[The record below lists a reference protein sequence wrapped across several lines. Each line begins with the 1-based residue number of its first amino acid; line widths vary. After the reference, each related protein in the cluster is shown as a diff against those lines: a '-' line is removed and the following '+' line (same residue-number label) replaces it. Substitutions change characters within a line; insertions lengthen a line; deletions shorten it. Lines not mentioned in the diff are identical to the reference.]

1 MNLIRK
7 VIRVIKDNL
16 LIELL
21 TEELPPDSL
30 EILGNQLGE
39 NISSELLSKKL
50 IDKSD
55 IQSFATPRRIAVHI
69 KSVKKEAEDEKKLIK
84 IMPYSVGFDENGKPT
99 QPLIKKLGSIDKTI
113 KVEDLEIVEEKNQQF
128 IYISKNFK
136 GESLEDE
143 LTDIIKNAL
152 QKLSIKKVMSY
163 QLNDGWTSV
172 NFVRP
177 MRGFIALH
185 GNKVMKS
192 EVLGCKSSNKTL
204 GHRFESKKG
213 IIEIKHADDYEKI
226 LATEGNV
233 IACFNKRKVKIK
245 TTIKETLV
253 KLGEDFYI
261 TEDEEL
267 INEVTSLVENP
278 NILIGSFEEKYLSVP
293 EECLT
298 LTMKTNQKYFPI
310 FNKKNGLTN
319 KFIIVSNISPKNK
332 DQIIY
337 GNEKVIRPRLADA
350 EFFYDEDKKVGL
362 TTFCE
367 KLENIIYHNKLG
379 SQKDRAERV
388 SNKLQYLT
396 KALNLKFEIDPME
409 LCLFS
414 KADLLSL
421 MVSEFP
427 KLQGTMGRYYAL
439 NLSKNKNFANAIE
452 DHYKPRFSNDSL
464 PRNELGFILAIA
476 DKFTTLID
484 LFSINEVPTGERD
497 PFGLRRNTIGI
508 IRLVIEKK
516 LPIKISDLID
526 TFLVKNEAAKE
537 SLINFFYERLF
548 NYLKDLGYS
557 NEVVDAIVTSKPEQ
571 INDILDRLQAISEFI
586 TLKESETL
594 SSANK
599 RVSNILKK
607 ADKITNNAIDPSL
620 LMEDEEIMLHK
631 ILLGLEPKIE
641 RCLTK
646 NDFVG
651 ALKNLVVLNTPINNF
666 FEKVMV
672 NTDDINVKNNRY
684 NLLYKLRQNL
694 NCVADISKLAS

>member
-1 MNLIRK
+1 
-7 VIRVIKDNL
+7 
-16 LIELL
+16 
-21 TEELPPDSL
+21 
-30 EILGNQLGE
+30 
-39 NISSELLSKKL
+39 
-50 IDKSD
+50 
-55 IQSFATPRRIAVHI
+55 
-69 KSVKKEAEDEKKLIK
+69 
-84 IMPYSVGFDENGKPT
+84 
-99 QPLIKKLGSIDKTI
+99 
-113 KVEDLEIVEEKNQQF
+113 
-128 IYISKNFK
+128 
-136 GESLEDE
+136 
-143 LTDIIKNAL
+143 
-152 QKLSIKKVMSY
+152 
-163 QLNDGWTSV
+163 
-172 NFVRP
+172 
-177 MRGFIALH
+177 
-185 GNKVMKS
+185 
-192 EVLGCKSSNKTL
+192 
-204 GHRFESKKG
+204 
-213 IIEIKHADDYEKI
+213 
-226 LATEGNV
+226 
-233 IACFNKRKVKIK
+233 
-245 TTIKETLV
+245 
-253 KLGEDFYI
+253 
-261 TEDEEL
+261 
-267 INEVTSLVENP
+267 
-278 NILIGSFEEKYLSVP
+278 
-293 EECLT
+293 
-298 LTMKTNQKYFPI
+298 
-310 FNKKNGLTN
+310 
-319 KFIIVSNISPKNK
+319 
-332 DQIIY
+332 
-337 GNEKVIRPRLADA
+337 
-350 EFFYDEDKKVGL
+350 
-362 TTFCE
+362 
-367 KLENIIYHNKLG
+367 
-379 SQKDRAERV
+379 
-388 SNKLQYLT
+388 LQYLT

-421 MVSEFP
+421 MVNEFP

-526 TFLVKNEAAKE
+526 TFLVKNDAAKE

-620 LMEDEEIMLHK
+620 LMEGEEIMLHK

>member
-1 MNLIRK
+1 
-7 VIRVIKDNL
+7 
-16 LIELL
+16 
-21 TEELPPDSL
+21 
-30 EILGNQLGE
+30 
-39 NISSELLSKKL
+39 
-50 IDKSD
+50 
-55 IQSFATPRRIAVHI
+55 
-69 KSVKKEAEDEKKLIK
+69 
-84 IMPYSVGFDENGKPT
+84 
-99 QPLIKKLGSIDKTI
+99 
-113 KVEDLEIVEEKNQQF
+113 
-128 IYISKNFK
+128 
-136 GESLEDE
+136 
-143 LTDIIKNAL
+143 
-152 QKLSIKKVMSY
+152 
-163 QLNDGWTSV
+163 
-172 NFVRP
+172 
-177 MRGFIALH
+177 
-185 GNKVMKS
+185 
-192 EVLGCKSSNKTL
+192 
-204 GHRFESKKG
+204 
-213 IIEIKHADDYEKI
+213 
-226 LATEGNV
+226 
-233 IACFNKRKVKIK
+233 
-245 TTIKETLV
+245 
-253 KLGEDFYI
+253 
-261 TEDEEL
+261 
-267 INEVTSLVENP
+267 
-278 NILIGSFEEKYLSVP
+278 
-293 EECLT
+293 
-298 LTMKTNQKYFPI
+298 
-310 FNKKNGLTN
+310 
-319 KFIIVSNISPKNK
+319 VSNISPKNK

-362 TTFCE
+362 TTFSE

-620 LMEDEEIMLHK
+620 LMEGEEIMLHK